1 MGQSGREGCN
11 ILILNSKNINKN
23 YMVQKKK
30 NLQVSQCLPLISLIR
45 IMNSVSSL
53 LQVLWCFEFFCQAN
67 C

>member
-30 NLQVSQCLPLISLIR
+30 ITSIPMFATYFPHQDYEFSIF
-45 IMNSVSSL
+45 SSAGF
-53 LQVLWCFEFFCQAN
+53 VVF
-67 C
+67 